1 MKTYEH
7 KFVNHDTIDPANGRC
22 PPSPRGEIGGIPMRT
37 LTQLLQALAIVM
49 ALAVALIA
57 LLFS

>member
-1 MKTYEH
+1 
-7 KFVNHDTIDPANGRC
+7 
-22 PPSPRGEIGGIPMRT
+22 MRT